1 MLEKIQEKDS
11 SLEQTVKALND
22 ASSTNNELREDIEQA
37 EEAIMVYRGRIKELQ
52 SEMEVLGQK
61 NHSSEQLMFEL
72 KEDMMKLL
80 QYKNDLEVV
89 IEEQTNMIE

>member
-37 EEAIMVYRGRIKELQ
+37 EEAIMVYRGRIKEL
-52 SEMEVLGQK
+52 
-61 NHSSEQLMFEL
+61 
-72 KEDMMKLL
+72 
-80 QYKNDLEVV
+80 
-89 IEEQTNMIE
+89 